1 MRKLALV
8 LLSLTMSASA
18 QEARPSPRRPPVQT
32 MQWLAGLEPYR
43 LRVEGLAAAIERD
56 ASIVA
61 QLVAATRDL
70 QDFQKLAAVQ
80 KAHDRVEAA
89 LKRAQENP
97 RAGQATIDTLDGLV
111 QTLQAARQQGTM
123 ADPDALRREILERTH
138 FIQRTLFDELDVARG
153 ERMALVDAQS
163 KISQMSASLESA
175 MLQALGTTFD
185 FIRAGGK

>member
-1 MRKLALV
+1 
-8 LLSLTMSASA
+8 
-18 QEARPSPRRPPVQT
+18 

-111 QTLQAARQQGTM
+111 QTLKAARQQGTM